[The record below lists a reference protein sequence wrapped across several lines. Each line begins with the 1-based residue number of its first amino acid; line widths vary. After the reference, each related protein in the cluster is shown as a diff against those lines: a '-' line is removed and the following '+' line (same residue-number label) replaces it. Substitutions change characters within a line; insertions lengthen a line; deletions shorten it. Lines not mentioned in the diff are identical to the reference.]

1 LQRARVQE
9 AKSIIIVATE
19 KDGGHGGG
27 EKMLDA
33 DAIFMYKTIEANFKN
48 LHIVTELAS
57 MNAIAFLDPGNEDR
71 Y

>member
-1 LQRARVQE
+1 VQE
-9 AKSIIIVATE
+9 ARSIIIVAKE
-19 KDGGHGGG
+19 RDVQSGG

>member
-1 LQRARVQE
+1 VQE
-9 AKSIIIVATE
+9 ARSIIIVAKE
-19 KDGGHGGG
+19 RDGQGGG
-27 EKMLDA
+27 EKLLDA

>member
-1 LQRARVQE
+1 VQDAR
-9 AKSIIIVATE
+9 SIIIVAKE
-19 KDGGHGGG
+19 RDGQGGG
-27 EKMLDA
+27 EKLLDA